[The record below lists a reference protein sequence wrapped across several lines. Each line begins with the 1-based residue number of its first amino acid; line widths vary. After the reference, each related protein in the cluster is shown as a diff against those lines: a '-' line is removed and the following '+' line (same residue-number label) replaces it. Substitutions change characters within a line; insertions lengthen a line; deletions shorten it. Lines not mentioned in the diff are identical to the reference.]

1 MGGDGTTNVS
11 RHPVTHHLLP
21 PCYTLNMPSSKR
33 KLKQQKRRTEKRAAH
48 RQELSRTPAEELL
61 GRIALERRVRHEQSS
76 EKFREE
82 QERLW
87 LAEERR
93 RARKQRAKAS

>member
-1 MGGDGTTNVS
+1 VA
-11 RHPVTHHLLP
+11 
-21 PCYTLNMPSSKR
+21 SSKR
-33 KLKQQKRRTEKRAAH
+33 KVKQQKRRAEKRAGR
-48 RQELSRTPAEELL
+48 RQEPSLSPAEELL
-61 GRIALERRVRHEQSS
+61 ARIALERRVRHEQSS

-93 RARKQRAKAS
+93 KARKQRA